1 MLNKL
6 PIRLTDYNKLLG
18 DDLPSSLGIQNVDR
32 PTLDVVLQT
41 SSEWHIVFY
50 ISASIYMFGCVFYAF
65 SASGNRQSWANIN
78 KEENDPKTGNSTL
91 TLSTVN

>member
-1 MLNKL
+1 M
-6 PIRLTDYNKLLG
+6 G
-18 DDLPSSLGIQNVDR
+18 DDFTSSLGIQNVDP

-50 ISASIYMFGCVFYAF
+50 ISAGIYMIGCAFYAF
-65 SASGNRQSWANIN
+65 AASGNRQSWAQIN
-78 KEENDPKTGNSTL
+78 EDENAPKTGNTL